1 MGFGSLADPER
12 WLAELESPAAV
23 LAPQMLLDAG
33 TLADT
38 VAWLRDAVRDNSRMI
53 PRRPASAA
61 GKFPLLTARAGAIAD
76 LRPLAVMIRRAV
88 LPNGEISDDA
98 SPELRRI
105 RGSVAHTRDTVR
117 KSLERMLR
125 ARGGDAGEDYV
136 TLRND
141 RFVIPVRAADRRQ
154 VQGVVHAAS
163 ATGQTVFV
171 EPFETIEFNNRLVQ
185 LSEEEAAEIARILA
199 EISDRLRAN
208 LGPLRFAV
216 ETIAEL
222 DSVFARARF
231 AREFDATLPEFTTES
246 PRRSSRLRSN

>member
-1 MGFGSLADPER
+1 MAARWGLAR
-12 WLAELESPAAV
+12 WPIPRRGLRGLAGPGAV
-23 LAPQMLLDAG
+23 LAPQMLLDVA

-38 VAWLRDAVRDNSRMI
+38 AALLRENFRDSSRNDSPERAGDAAR
-53 PRRPASAA
+53 
-61 GKFPLLTARAGAIAD
+61 KFPLLTAKAAAVAD
-76 LRPLAVMIRRAV
+76 LRPLAVAIRRAV

-105 RGSVAHTRDTVR
+105 RASVGRTRDTVQ
-117 KSLERMLR
+117 KTLERILR
-125 ARGGDAGEDYV
+125 GRGGDAGEDYV
-136 TLRND
+136 TRRND

-171 EPFETIEFNNRLVQ
+171 EPFETIELNNKLVQ
-185 LSEEEAAEIARILA
+185 LSEDEAAEIARILA
-199 EISDRLRAN
+199 ELTDRLRGN

-222 DSVFARARF
+222 DSVFAARVSPSNSI
-231 AREFDATLPEFTTES
+231 AACRSLPATDRWS
-246 PRRSSRLRSN
+246 